1 MVRTASYD
9 IAIIGSAIASS
20 ILGII
25 LARRGLSVVMV
36 EKDQH
41 PQFAIGEST
50 IPQTSLMIKAMA
62 LRFDVPELDRITS
75 FEDITR
81 SVSKT
86 CGRKSNF
93 GFIFQRPGEPHRVD
107 ECHQLG
113 VARANFTESHL
124 YRQDIDMYLL
134 QTAIRYGAKVHQKTG
149 IKDIQFDGAGV
160 TVVTDRD
167 LDLRCRCLVDGSGYV
182 SFLAR
187 KMGVRDA
194 VPRLRTQSRTI
205 FTHMIDVKPF
215 DECVEADE
223 RGLPKLAPWHGGTL
237 HHIFRQGWMWMIP
250 FNNHPE
256 ATNKLISVGM
266 QLDPR
271 LCPKPADKDP
281 LDEFRDFIADYPEI
295 KKQFADAKP
304 VREWVSSGRL
314 QYSSSRTVG
323 DRWCLLSH
331 SAGFVD
337 PLFSRGLSNTVET
350 LSLTAQT
357 LLDAAADDDFSAERL
372 RPLETLQLSTV
383 DWNDRLVH
391 GAYVS
396 FRRFNLWNAWFRI
409 WGLTQAFGVLRL
421 ARAFLAHER
430 SRDPNEF
437 RPLDYPP
444 IPGALTPEHPEVAA
458 LIVKAHEAMQ
468 AFDAGTMTEEATEAE
483 LFRLFD
489 EAPFLP
495 PNFAFAD
502 RSARFGRQGLSAQL
516 DMDHWLV
523 EQLRA
528 AA

>member
-1 MVRTASYD
+1 LVRSASFD

-25 LARRGLSVVMV
+25 LARRGLSVVLV

-50 IPQTSLMIKAMA
+50 IPQTSLMLKAMA

-81 SVSKT
+81 NVAKT

-93 GFIFQRPGEPHRVD
+93 GFVFARPGQAHRLD

-113 VARANFTESHL
+113 VARVNYTESHL
-124 YRQDIDMYLL
+124 YRQDIDSYLL
-134 QTAIRYGAKVHQKTG
+134 QTAIRYGCKVHQKTG
-149 IKDIQFDGAGV
+149 IKDIQFGDDGV
-160 TVVTDRD
+160 TVVTDRE
-167 LDLRCRCLVDGSGYV
+167 LELRCRCLVDGSGYV

-194 VPRLRTQSRTI
+194 EARLHTQSRTI

-223 RGLPKLAPWHGGTL
+223 SALPKLAPWHGGTL
-237 HHIFRQGWMWMIP
+237 HHIFRQGWMWVIP
-250 FNNHPE
+250 FNNQPE
-256 ATNKLISVGM
+256 STNRLVSVGM

-281 LDEFRDFIADYPEI
+281 FDEFRDFIADYPEI
-295 KKQFADAKP
+295 KRQFADAKP

-350 LSLTAQT
+350 LSLTAET
-357 LLDAAADDDFSAERL
+357 LLQAAADDDFSAERL
-372 RPLETLQLSTV
+372 RPLEVLQLSTLE
-383 DWNDRLVH
+383 WNDRLVH

-396 FRRFNLWNAWFRI
+396 FRSFELWNAWFRI
-409 WGLTQAFGVLRL
+409 WGLTQAFGVMRL
-421 ARAFLAHER
+421 ARAFLAHEKT
-430 SRDPNEF
+430 RDPDTF
-437 RPLDYPP
+437 RPLDHPP
-444 IPGALTPEHPEVAA
+444 IPGALTPEHPQVAA
-458 LIVKAHEAMQ
+458 LIVTAHETMQ
-468 AFDAGTMTEEATEAE
+468 AVEAGSLSEAAATER
-483 LFRLFD
+483 LFRLFG
-489 EAPFLP
+489 EAKYLP
-495 PNFAFAD
+495 PMFPFAD
-502 RSARFGRQGLSAQL
+502 PAARFGRQGLSAQL
-516 DMDHWLV
+516 EMDHWLV
-523 EQLRA
+523 EQLKA
-528 AA
+528 A